1 MSPSPETESGTVK
14 PVLTGRGYPK
24 KRAAT
29 LLFVYV
35 LVLAHIIHWRLAG
48 RTLAPL
54 EFNEVRL
61 TLELGIVTAGFLFM
75 AVAFTSTA
83 IFGRFFC
90 SWGCHIL
97 ALEDGCAWIL
107 DKMKLRPKPIRSK
120 LLAWIPIGLVAYLFL
135 WPVARRLAVTIW
147 PGAVSWLGTPPDFAV
162 RVASD
167 TESWGSFVTSDL
179 WRNLPGPW
187 IAGLTFL
194 VCGFAVVYLV
204 GSRSFCRYAC
214 PYGAVFAFADKFAKG
229 RIVSSGGCVGCG
241 KCTENCRSDVQVIEE
256 ITKFGKVVDPAC
268 LKCLDC
274 VSGCPSDALAY
285 GFTSSAHKSGHAK
298 APLEK
303 ERDFSRKEEAVLVGL
318 FALALGIFVGLP
330 EGVAP
335 WAGALYGKLSLFLS
349 VTLAVITALVALHV
363 WRVARK
369 GAPIFAN
376 ADASS
381 RGAGFASMSVASLW
395 LLFVTHSGLV
405 QYHTFQGSQVTE
417 GLRDL
422 RIAALAQDA
431 TVLERLNS
439 ETLSQL
445 DAGERHLE
453 RAIALGLFDDERL
466 HRQRA
471 WLALTRGD
479 AQSAED
485 HLRTAISLEPRFARP
500 HYQLGRLLAVR
511 GAAHEASEHLA
522 LAVEL
527 NPEGRG
533 FDRSFQ
539 QAATELLAAG
549 LIPQA
554 LALLTE
560 GAEALPEDADV
571 ALHLGRLLLAQ
582 PGRTRDAIPYLEQAA
597 AGITNDPGVRADLA
611 GAYVDCGEHELAE
624 EQLKRNLDHPEARAG
639 SLFQLGLLREEQGR
653 TEEAEEFF
661 HQAHA
666 VDPSFPAPGG

>member
-1 MSPSPETESGTVK
+1 MDTSTQTTGDAVRLL
-14 PVLTGRGYPK
+14 LTGKSYTK
-24 KRAAT
+24 KRAAS
-29 LLFVYV
+29 LLLVYV
-35 LVLAHIIHWRLAG
+35 LVLAHVLHWRLSG
-48 RTLAPL
+48 RTMAPL
-54 EFNEVRL
+54 EFNEARI
-61 TLELGIVTAGFLFM
+61 TLEVGIVTAGFLFM
-75 AVAFTSTA
+75 VIAFASTA

-107 DKMKLRPKPIRSK
+107 DKLKLRPKPIRSK

-187 IAGLTFL
+187 IAALTFG

-241 KCTENCRSDVQVIEE
+241 KCTDNCRSDVQVIEE
-256 ITKFGKVVDPAC
+256 INEYGKVVDPAC

-285 GFTSSAHKSGHAK
+285 GFTTSAHESGHAK
-298 APLEK
+298 AKLEK
-303 ERDFSRKEEAVLVGL
+303 DRDFSRKEEAVLVGL

-349 VTLAVITALVALHV
+349 VTLAVITALVALHM
-363 WRVARK
+363 WRVAR
-369 GAPIFAN
+369 GGTPIFAN
-376 ADASS
+376 ADASP

-395 LLFVTHSGLV
+395 LLFVAHSGLV

-422 RIAALAQDA
+422 RVAGLVQDA
-431 TVLERLNS
+431 SVLERLNS
-439 ETLSQL
+439 ETLGQL

-453 RAIALGLFDDERL
+453 RAIDLGLFDDERL

-471 WLALTRGD
+471 WLALTKGD
-479 AQSAED
+479 AQAAEE

-500 HYQLGRLLAVR
+500 HYQLGRLLAAR
-511 GAAHEASEHLA
+511 GEAREASEHLA

-539 QAATELLAAG
+539 QATTELLAAG

-554 LALLTE
+554 LALLE
-560 GAEALPEDADV
+560 EAVLALPDDADV
-571 ALHLGRLLLAQ
+571 ALHLGRLLLTQ
-582 PGRTRDAIPYLEQAA
+582 PGRAREAIPYLEQAT
-597 AGITNDPGVRADLA
+597 AGINDDPGVRADLA
-611 GAYVDCGEHELAE
+611 QAYLDCDEHELAE
-624 EQLKRNLDHPEARAG
+624 EQLRLNLNHPEARAG

-653 TEEAEEFF
+653 EEEAREFF
-661 HQAHA
+661 REAHA
-666 VDPSFPAPGG
+666 ADPSFPAPGD